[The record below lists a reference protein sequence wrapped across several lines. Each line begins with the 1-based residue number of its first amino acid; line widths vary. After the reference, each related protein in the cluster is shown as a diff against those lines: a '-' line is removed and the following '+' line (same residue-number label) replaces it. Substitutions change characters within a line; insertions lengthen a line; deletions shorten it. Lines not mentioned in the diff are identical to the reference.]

1 MPWFKVDDSFHS
13 HPKVMATDPAALGL
27 WVIAGSWCG
36 ANLTDGFVPDH
47 VLSRLLP
54 GAAKLATKLVAAGL
68 WRRTEGGY
76 LFHDWEAF
84 NPSAEQV
91 KAERMHNARR
101 TALHR
106 DPELVQAVR
115 RRDGDRCRY
124 CGVKVDWRDR
134 RSATGA
140 TYDHVD
146 PQGGNTLENVVVACR
161 GCNSAKCDRSLDAV
175 GMQLLPPRSTG
186 HPPEPPDPDPSQNG
200 SRYRPGYE
208 LEKTQPPDP
217 TRPDPTRSSPAG
229 HFEGESSGEPR
240 AGARDGAPRKSR
252 DDQGR
257 PPDRCTEHRN
267 GDADP
272 GPCRGCRKAREHAEQ
287 FDRDTHL
294 SHVMTIRAC
303 PHCDAEGWRVDDRRV
318 PLTPYQRC
326 DHRPLR
332 SVS

>member
-91 KAERMHNARR
+91 KAEREATADRQRRHRARR
-101 TALHR
+101 NGVTNG
-106 DPELVQAVR
+106 VSNGVT
-115 RRDGDRCRY
+115 DGVTNA
-124 CGVKVDWRDR
+124 GV
-134 RSATGA
+134 
-140 TYDHVD
+140 
-146 PQGGNTLENVVVACR
+146 TL
-161 GCNSAKCDRSLDAV
+161 
-175 GMQLLPPRSTG
+175 PR
-186 HPPEPPDPDPSQNG
+186 
-200 SRYRPGYE
+200 
-208 LEKTQPPDP
+208 PDP
-217 TRPDPTRSSPAG
+217 TRPGSPAG

-252 DDQGR
+252 NDQGR

-294 SHVMTIRAC
+294 GQVMTIRAC

-318 PLTPYQRC
+318 PFTPYQRC
-326 DHRPLR
+326 EHRPLR